1 MCILTFI
8 SVLKSKQ
15 KISQEQPELQILNK
29 KMKKNLKTSF
39 ENKSNKIK
47 IYIENPT
54 TKSQIKKTKN
64 SQNKQNNQR
73 EKKKIMF

>member
-29 KMKKNLKTSF
+29 KT
-39 ENKSNKIK
+39 
-47 IYIENPT
+47 
-54 TKSQIKKTKN
+54 
-64 SQNKQNNQR
+64 
-73 EKKKIMF
+73 KKKKSENQFRKQKQ